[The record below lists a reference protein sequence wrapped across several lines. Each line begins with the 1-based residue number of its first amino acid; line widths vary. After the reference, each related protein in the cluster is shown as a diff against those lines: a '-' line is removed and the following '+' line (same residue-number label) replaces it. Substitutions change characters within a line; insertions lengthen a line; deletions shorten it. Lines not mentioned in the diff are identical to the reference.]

1 MLCLIKW
8 KITKPYPKLR
18 NDLIIHLQMTVRAG
32 RDISKGEHLSI
43 MYTHSL
49 WGTQARRAHL
59 FETKKFWCFCPRC
72 KDATEFSKFSLLF
85 FLFLLTKV

>member
-1 MLCLIKW
+1 MSVK
-8 KITKPYPKLR
+8 
-18 NDLIIHLQMTVRAG
+18 AG

-59 FETKKFWCFCPRC
+59 YDTKKFWCLCPRC
-72 KDATEFSKFSLLF
+72 KDATEFGKFLARCLARALGMYLDKNMGRKLVDF
-85 FLFLLTKV
+85 